1 MPFVSPIAVAPLDGR
16 ITAGAADSSR
26 AGGTG
31 RARPRDV
38 DLVDGVERVG
48 GVAGE
53 HVGESGRK
61 TATRRQEDARA
72 PRRLVELEQ
81 RVDRRGV
88 VDGRREGDTGC
99 KGALRPRGDESARQ
113 GDGDRVPTPSSRTV
127 ATGSAEVG
135 TVELAP
141 TAAGGRHA
149 ALPT

>member
-113 GDGDRVPTPSSRTV
+113 GDGDRVHTRGEGV
-127 ATGSAEVG
+127 VG
-135 TVELAP
+135 AQLDRL
-141 TAAGGRHA
+141 G
-149 ALPT
+149 ALPERRGDLGGV